1 MLLAIILIIVGI
13 AAGIVSTVSGLASLV
28 AYPAL
33 LLLGLSPINANVT
46 DTLALVFNGI
56 SATVSSRRELR
67 GHWHELL
74 IIMPVT
80 LIGCVVGSLLLFALP
95 ANDFKKVVPL
105 FILLAGLFILIP
117 RQQQHHQQQ
126 ASWLRA
132 LLWFGVFLAGVY
144 SGYFGAASGVVM
156 LALLLFLL
164 DAPFAECNAEKNATL
179 GAANV
184 VSSIVYMTQVKI
196 KWLFVIPLSIG
207 FLIGGYVGPKIV
219 RYAPVKPLKILISIG
234 AFVLSIVLFMQN
246 IK

>member
-1 MLLAIILIIVGI
+1 MF
-13 AAGIVSTVSGLASLV
+13 LV
-28 AYPAL
+28 
-33 LLLGLSPINANVT
+33 
-46 DTLALVFNGI
+46 
-56 SATVSSRRELR
+56 
-67 GHWHELL
+67 
-74 IIMPVT
+74 
-80 LIGCVVGSLLLFALP
+80 
-95 ANDFKKVVPL
+95 
-105 FILLAGLFILIP
+105 
-117 RQQQHHQQQ
+117 
-126 ASWLRA
+126 
-132 LLWFGVFLAGVY
+132 GVY

-234 AFVLSIVLFMQN
+234 ALVLSIVLFMQN

>member
-126 ASWLRA
+126 AAWLRA
-132 LLWFGVFLAGVY
+132 LL
-144 SGYFGAASGVVM
+144 
-156 LALLLFLL
+156 
-164 DAPFAECNAEKNATL
+164 
-179 GAANV
+179 
-184 VSSIVYMTQVKI
+184 
-196 KWLFVIPLSIG
+196 
-207 FLIGGYVGPKIV
+207 
-219 RYAPVKPLKILISIG
+219 
-234 AFVLSIVLFMQN
+234 
-246 IK
+246 